1 MSHPLRIGIIF
12 SGRGSNMKAL
22 LDHIQAKPDTYTL
35 ANLICN
41 KPQAIGISV
50 AKAQGFNTTIID
62 HTSFDTKKD
71 FETEIS
77 NELSSANV
85 DIICLA
91 GFMRI
96 LSAEFVRKWD
106 GRIIN
111 IHPSLLPAYK
121 GLNTHQRAIDDGAQ
135 WHGCTVHY
143 VVADMDAGEIITQ
156 TRVPVEKDDTAETL
170 GERVLNVEHKT
181 FCDGLD
187 LAAIAYRKNKS
198 TKE

>member
-22 LDHIQAKPDTYTL
+22 LGHIQSKPDTYTL
-35 ANLICN
+35 ASLICN

-50 AKAQGFNTTIID
+50 AKSQGFNTNIID
-62 HTSFDTKKD
+62 HTSFVSQAD

-77 NELSSANV
+77 TELSSANV

-96 LSAEFVRKWD
+96 LSAEFVRKWK

-143 VVADMDAGEIITQ
+143 VVADMDAGEIINQ
-156 TRVPVEKDDTAETL
+156 TCVQVEKEDTAETL
-170 GERVLNVEHKT
+170 AERVLNVEHKT

-187 LAAIAYRKNKS
+187 LAAITYRKNKS
-198 TKE
+198 VNR